1 MFQLPTVII
10 DITSFTESGYIGD
23 DARTVLTRLI
33 EAAGGNTALASVGV
47 VCLDEFDKIA
57 SASSNARFAGQGTT
71 KDVSGYGV
79 QRELLTMLDGADVMV
94 PMDYG
99 FSSYGERA
107 QISTRDI
114 PFIACGAFSGLEE
127 LIKSRASIGF
137 RSAAGEVDDELTLEE
152 VGSFHKYGFLPE
164 LIGRFARIVNFPALP
179 PETLRR
185 ILVEN
190 VLPQFEG
197 EFKFENLGLRVTN
210 GALDHMIAR
219 SEKRGTGARGL
230 HAELVA
236 SVEQAAYDNFGE
248 RADAEVVID
257 VRDGKLQADTQARS

>member
-1 MFQLPTVII
+1 
-10 DITSFTESGYIGD
+10 
-23 DARTVLTRLI
+23 
-33 EAAGGNTALASVGV
+33 
-47 VCLDEFDKIA
+47 
-57 SASSNARFAGQGTT
+57 
-71 KDVSGYGV
+71 
-79 QRELLTMLDGADVMV
+79 LLTMLDGADVMV

-99 FSSYGERA
+99 FSSFGERA

-127 LIKSRASIGF
+127 LIKARSSIGF
-137 RSAAGEVDDELTLEE
+137 RSANDGDEAGELTLEE

-164 LIGRFARIVNFPALP
+164 VIGRFARIVNFPALP

-197 EFKFENLGLRVTN
+197 EFKGEGLSLRVTET
-210 GALDHMIAR
+210 ALDYMIAR
-219 SEKRGTGARGL
+219 SERRGTGARGL

-236 SVEQAAYDNFGE
+236 SVEQAAFDNFGE
-248 RADAEVVID
+248 ARDAEILID
-257 VRDGKLQADTQARS
+257 VQDGKLRSEVRAIAQNH